1 MRSHSFLSSAE
12 SRRTVRALTVVIY
25 FIIFQVLIL
34 LQKPFLQY
42 DFIIVFYLSFGALF
56 GHHLFCF
63 LRSEK
68 VGSGGRAGVLSYLFD
83 FLILILFM
91 KSFPYLSSFVL
102 VLQLFLIF
110 ISSFDLDFFEICV
123 LGFFASLGASLIN
136 LSSSQAGSVQSLLT
150 LTLFNL
156 SYLSVIIISRQLRQE
171 FFDLQS
177 DLSQT
182 RRKWRSQEQFLHTL
196 VERLPFGLA
205 AIDMQGEILLRNS
218 YLHEKLRMSDQQLQQ
233 LMAMHKSSHQ
243 PGQQDI
249 PYNTETGQKKILNL
263 DRTSY
268 FDENV
273 EERMNLYLVKDVTD
287 LRSLENQLKQSEKL
301 AAVGQLAAG
310 IAHEIRN
317 PLAGI
322 SGSIQMLSQDYA
334 ADPQQKKLMDI
345 VIREI
350 DRLNLLITDFLNYAK
365 PEKPPDQGVDLK
377 PIIEEVLILSRRH
390 PDVSAGL
397 VLLTELQNLR
407 VLGFSEK
414 LKQAFHNI
422 CINSLQSM
430 KDRSQQKLEV
440 RLTQQGDWARLS
452 IKDSGVGMSEE
463 TKKKMFEPFHTTKA
477 KGTGL
482 GLAITYKILEV
493 HRAQIEVHSELNIG
507 TEFVIKFPLSKGEQ
521 KELR

>member
-1 MRSHSFLSSAE
+1 MA
-12 SRRTVRALTVVIY
+12 VY
-25 FIIFQVLIL
+25 FIVFQALIL
-34 LQKPFLQY
+34 LQKPFLQF

-56 GHHLFCF
+56 AHHLYYFI
-63 LRSEK
+63 RKMKAGRDE
-68 VGSGGRAGVLSYLFD
+68 RAGVFSYLFD

-91 KSFPYLSSFVL
+91 KSFPYLSSFIL

-123 LGFFASLGASLIN
+123 LGFFSSLGASLIN
-136 LSSSQAGSVQSLLT
+136 LSSTQAGSVQSLLT
-150 LTLFNL
+150 LALFNL
-156 SYLSVIIISRQLRQE
+156 SYLSVIIISRQLKQE

-196 VERLPFGLA
+196 VEKLPFGLA
-205 AIDMQGEILLRNS
+205 AVDMQGEILLKNS
-218 YLHEKLRMSDQQLQQ
+218 YLHERLRMSDQQLQQ
-233 LMAMHKSSHQ
+233 FMTLHKNSHQ

-249 PYNTETGQKKILNL
+249 PYGTELAQRRILNL
-263 DRTSY
+263 DRASY

-273 EERMNLYLVKDVTD
+273 DERMNLYLVKDVTD
-287 LRSLENQLKQSEKL
+287 LRALENQLKQSEKL

-322 SGSIQMLSQDYA
+322 SGSIQMLSQDYV

-365 PEKPPDQGVDLK
+365 PEKPPDQALDLK
-377 PIIEEVLILSRRH
+377 PIVEEVLLLSQRH
-390 PDVSAGL
+390 PDVSAGF
-397 VLLTELQNLR
+397 VFSAELESLQ

-422 CINSLQSM
+422 CINSLQAM
-430 KDRSQQKLEV
+430 KDRPVQKLEV
-440 RLTQQGDWARLS
+440 RLSRQGHWAALS
-452 IKDSGVGMSEE
+452 IKDSGAGMSEE
-463 TKKKMFEPFHTTKA
+463 TRKKMFEPFHTTKV

-493 HRAQIEVHSELNIG
+493 HRAQVEVQSELDIG
-507 TEFVIKFPLSKGEQ
+507 TEFIIKFPLLAGGQE
-521 KELR
+521 ELR